1 MSIKHPDR
9 PPAKTWWICFLLF
22 LATAIVYLDRQ
33 VLALTAPKIIATFHL
48 TNEQF
53 GQIVAAFR
61 YSYGVVQI
69 FGGFL
74 VDACGPRI
82 VFPVASGVWSIVGIL
97 TGLAT
102 TVGMLTGLR
111 FLLGVG
117 EAFNWPCSLKT
128 TNMLLRPEDR
138 PLANGIFNSGA
149 AMGALIAPVVIT
161 VITVYWSWRAA
172 FVVTGA
178 VGGLWVLAWLWVT
191 KQEADALKGTPF
203 PVRNVANVVKRLL
216 LMPDFW
222 ILAVSALVIN
232 GINYY
237 LADWIPLY
245 LETVRGF
252 SFAHGNALSIV
263 VYAGSFTGNILIGL
277 FVRVL
282 VKFGSS
288 THAAK
293 QWALFAACLLMLLA
307 APAGLTSYR
316 YIAVLCLSLTGI
328 GVGAFL
334 VIYLTL
340 VQDLEPEFV
349 GVSSGLLGGMSN
361 VAYGFVSRQ
370 IGALA
375 DRHHENLIFLLMAI
389 LPWFAFGAIF
399 FRARFSRP

>member
-1 MSIKHPDR
+1 
-9 PPAKTWWICFLLF
+9 
-22 LATAIVYLDRQ
+22 
-33 VLALTAPKIIATFHL
+33 
-48 TNEQF
+48 
-53 GQIVAAFR
+53 
-61 YSYGVVQI
+61 
-69 FGGFL
+69 
-74 VDACGPRI
+74 
-82 VFPVASGVWSIVGIL
+82 
-97 TGLAT
+97 
-102 TVGMLTGLR
+102 
-111 FLLGVG
+111 
-117 EAFNWPCSLKT
+117 
-128 TNMLLRPEDR
+128 
-138 PLANGIFNSGA
+138 
-149 AMGALIAPVVIT
+149 
-161 VITVYWSWRAA
+161 
-172 FVVTGA
+172 
-178 VGGLWVLAWLWVT
+178 
-191 KQEADALKGTPF
+191 
-203 PVRNVANVVKRLL
+203 
-216 LMPDFW
+216 MPDFW

-252 SFAHGNALSIV
+252 SFSHGNALSIV

-316 YIAVLCLSLTGI
+316 YIAVLCLSLTGV

-340 VQDLEPEFV
+340 VQDLEPDYV

-361 VAYGFVSRQ
+361 IAYGFVSRQ

-399 FRARFSRP
+399 FRTRFSRP